1 MKPPGYVRP
10 ATFPARTASPSAH
23 PHEGDGGNRALHPDT
38 LAVGHGYDPADAWGA
53 AKPPIVLTSTYVYPS
68 AQAAKDFHRAFFDG
82 ATEGEHGGPIPD
94 GFIYSRLGH
103 PNLSMVETRMAALDR
118 AEETAG
124 FNSGM
129 AAISTLALAFLR
141 PGDGVVHSRP
151 IYSGSDNLLNT
162 VMSNFGVNVEGVI
175 DACDEGAMRAAA
187 EAALARGPIALFMME
202 SPANPTAAIVDIA
215 LVRRIADDIGAR
227 QGRRPLLSV
236 DNTFL
241 GPLLQN
247 PLEHGADLT
256 VTALTKYCGGHS
268 DLLAGSVS
276 GSKDLIGRLKA
287 LRMILGNHME
297 PFTAWLMLRSL
308 ETLAVRT
315 ERACSN
321 ASTVARFL
329 SSHAK
334 VAKVTYLGFL
344 PEGSPGR
351 KVFDRQCGSA
361 GSTFSFTLHGG
372 EAEAFR
378 FLDQL
383 KLLKLAVSLGGSETL
398 ICHPATT
405 THYNVPREHREASG
419 ITDGTMRLSVGLEHP
434 DDLIAEMSRSL
445 DAV

>member
-1 MKPPGYVRP
+1 MREPP
-10 ATFPARTASPSAH
+10 
-23 PHEGDGGNRALHPDT
+23 LHPDT
-38 LAVGHGYDPADAWGA
+38 LAVGYGYDPADAWGA

-82 ATEGEHGGPIPD
+82 ATEGERGGPIPD

-103 PNLSMVETRMAALDR
+103 PNLSMVEARMAALDR
-118 AEETAG
+118 AEDTAG

-129 AAISTLALAFLR
+129 AAISTLALAFVR
-141 PGDGVVHSRP
+141 PGESLVYSRP

-162 VMSNFGVNVEGVI
+162 VLPTLGVHIEGVI
-175 DACDEGAMRAAA
+175 DACDEAALRTAA

-202 SPANPTAAIVDIA
+202 SPANPTAAVVDIA
-215 LVRRIADDIGAR
+215 LVRRIADEIGGR
-227 QGRRPLLSV
+227 QSRRPLVSV

-247 PLEHGADLT
+247 PLAHGADLT

-276 GSKDLIGRLKA
+276 GTKDLIGRLRA
-287 LRMILGNHME
+287 LRMILGNHTD
-297 PFTAWLMLRSL
+297 PFTAWLVLRSL
-308 ETLAVRT
+308 ESLAVRT
-315 ERACSN
+315 ERVCSN
-321 ASTVARFL
+321 ALAVARFL
-329 SSHAK
+329 QGHPK

-344 PEGSPGR
+344 PEGSPAR
-351 KVFDRQCGSA
+351 AAYDRQCGGA
-361 GSTFSFTLHGG
+361 GSTFSFTLRGR

-378 FLDQL
+378 FLDEMRI
-383 KLLKLAVSLGGSETL
+383 LKLAVSLGGSETL

-405 THYNVPREHREASG
+405 THYNVPRERREASG
-419 ITDGTMRLSVGLEHP
+419 IADGTLRLSVGLEHP
-434 DDLIAEMSRSL
+434 DDLIAEMARGL

>member
-1 MKPPGYVRP
+1 MPPSEDPR
-10 ATFPARTASPSAH
+10 FS
-23 PHEGDGGNRALHPDT
+23 LHPDS

-53 AKPPIVLTSTYVYPS
+53 AKPPIVLTSTYIYPT

-82 ATEGEHGGPIPD
+82 ATEALDGGPIPD

-103 PNLSMVETRMAALDR
+103 PNLSMLETRMAALDR
-118 AEETAG
+118 APATAG

-141 PGDGVVHSRP
+141 PGDSVVYSRP
-151 IYSGSDNLLNT
+151 IYSGSDNLLNN
-162 VMSNFGVNVEGVI
+162 VLPGFSIHVEGVL
-175 DACDEGAMRAAA
+175 DACDEGQLRTAA
-187 EAALARGPIALFMME
+187 EAACAKGPLRLFMME
-202 SPANPTAAIVDIA
+202 SPANPTAAMVDIA
-215 LVRRIADDIGAR
+215 LVRRVADAIGAR
-227 QGRRPLLSV
+227 QGERPLISV

-268 DLLAGSVS
+268 DLLAGSIS
-276 GSKDLIGRLKA
+276 GSEELVGRLKT
-287 LRMILGNHME
+287 LRMVLGNHME
-297 PFTAWLMLRSL
+297 PFTAWLVLRSL
-308 ETLAVRT
+308 ESLAVRQ
-315 ERACSN
+315 ERACAN
-321 ASTVARFL
+321 A
-329 SSHAK
+329 AK
-334 VAKVTYLGFL
+334 VAAFLAQSPKVAGVTYLGFL
-344 PEGSPGR
+344 PEGSAA
-351 KVFDRQCGSA
+351 KAAFERQCGGA

-383 KLLKLAVSLGGSETL
+383 RLLKLAVSLGGSETL

-405 THYNVPREHREASG
+405 THYNVPRDRRLASG

-434 DDLIAEMSRSL
+434 DDLIAEITRAL
-445 DAV
+445 AAV

>member
-1 MKPPGYVRP
+1 V
-10 ATFPARTASPSAH
+10 SA
-23 PHEGDGGNRALHPDT
+23 ENRGAGLHPDT

-53 AKPPIVLTSTYVYPS
+53 AKPPIVLTSTFVYPS

-82 ATEGEHGGPIPD
+82 ATEGEYGGPIPD

-103 PNLSMVETRMAALDR
+103 PNLTMVERRVAALDR
-118 AEETAG
+118 AEDTAG

-129 AAISTLALAFLR
+129 AAISTLALTFLR
-141 PGDGVVHSRP
+141 PGDSVVHSRP
-151 IYSGSDNLLNT
+151 IYSGADNLLNT
-162 VMSNFGVNVEGVI
+162 VMPGFGVHIEGVI
-175 DACDEGAMRAAA
+175 DACDEAAVRAAA
-187 EAALARGPIALFMME
+187 DAALAHGPVALFMTE

-215 LVRRIADDIGAR
+215 MVRRVADEIGVR
-227 QGRRPLLSV
+227 QGRRPLVSV

-247 PLEHGADLT
+247 PLDHGADLT
-256 VTALTKYCGGHS
+256 VTSLTKYCGGHS

-276 GSKDLIGRLKA
+276 GAAELIGRMKA

-297 PFTAWLMLRSL
+297 PFTAWLMLRSI
-308 ETLAVRT
+308 ESLAVRT
-315 ERACSN
+315 ERACAN
-321 ASTVARFL
+321 ALAVAGFL
-329 SSHAK
+329 RDHPK

-344 PEGSPGR
+344 AEGSAAR
-351 KVFDRQCGSA
+351 AVYDRQCGGA
-361 GSTFSFTLHGG
+361 GSTFSFALRGG

-383 KLLKLAVSLGGSETL
+383 KVLKLAVSLGGSETL

-405 THYNVPREHREASG
+405 THYNIPRERREASG

-434 DDLIAEMSRSL
+434 GDLIAEMARGL
-445 DAV
+445 AAV

>member
-1 MKPPGYVRP
+1 MCESDSYEGEGGLTDRP
-10 ATFPARTASPSAH
+10 
-23 PHEGDGGNRALHPDT
+23 LHPDT
-38 LAVGHGYDPADAWGA
+38 LAVGHGYDAAEAWGA

-68 AQAAKDFHRAFFDG
+68 AQAAKDFHRRFFDG

-103 PNLSMVETRMAALDR
+103 PNLSMVEARVAALDR
-118 AEETAG
+118 AEATAG

-141 PGDGVVHSRP
+141 PCDSLVHSRP
-151 IYSGSDNLLNT
+151 IYSGSDNLLHL
-162 VMSNFGVNVEGVI
+162 VMPNFGVHIEGVV
-175 DACDEGAMRAAA
+175 DACDEAAIRAAA
-187 EAALARGPIALFMME
+187 EAALARGPIALFMLE

-215 LVRRIADDIGAR
+215 LVRRIADEIGAR
-227 QGRRPLLSV
+227 QGRRPLVSV

-247 PLEHGADLT
+247 PLDHGADLT

-276 GSKDLIGRLKA
+276 GSAELVGRLKG
-287 LRMILGNHME
+287 LRTILGNHME

-308 ETLAVRT
+308 ESLAVRT

-321 ASTVARFL
+321 ARAVAGFL
-329 SSHAK
+329 RDHPK
-334 VAKVTYLGFL
+334 VAEITYLGFL
-344 PEGSPGR
+344 PEGSPAR
-351 KVFDRQCGSA
+351 AVYDRQCAGA
-361 GSTFSFTLHGG
+361 GSTFSFTLRGG

-378 FLDQL
+378 FLDRL
-383 KLLKLAVSLGGSETL
+383 KILKLAVSLGGSETL

-405 THYNVPREHREASG
+405 THYSVPRERREASG
-419 ITDGTMRLSVGLEHP
+419 ITDGTLRLSVGLEHP
-434 DDLIAEMSRSL
+434 DDLIAEMARGL
-445 DAV
+445 EAV

>member
-1 MKPPGYVRP
+1 M
-10 ATFPARTASPSAH
+10 
-23 PHEGDGGNRALHPDT
+23 ALHPDT

-82 ATEGEHGGPIPD
+82 ATEGEAGGPIPD

-103 PNLSMVETRMAALDR
+103 PNLTMVEARVAALDR
-118 AEETAG
+118 AENAAG

-141 PGDGVVHSRP
+141 PGDSVVHTRP
-151 IYSGSDNLLNT
+151 IYSGTDNLLNT
-162 VMSNFGVNVEGVI
+162 VLTDFGVHIESVT
-175 DACDEGAMRAAA
+175 DACDEAAVRAAA
-187 EAALARGPIALFMME
+187 TAAQSRGPLALFMLE
-202 SPANPTAAIVDIA
+202 TPANPTAALVDIA
-215 LVRRIADDIGAR
+215 LVRRIAEGIEGPH
-227 QGRRPLLSV
+227 GRPLISV

-276 GSKDLIGRLKA
+276 GSAGLIARLKA

-308 ETLAVRT
+308 ESLAVRT
-315 ERACSN
+315 ERACAN
-321 ASTVARFL
+321 ARAVAAFL
-329 SSHAK
+329 RDHPK
-334 VAKVTYLGFL
+334 VAAVTYLGFL
-344 PEGSPGR
+344 PAGSPQR
-351 KVFDRQCGSA
+351 AVYDRQCAGA
-361 GSTFSFTLHGG
+361 GSTFSFSVRGG

-378 FLDQL
+378 CLDQL
-383 KLLKLAVSLGGSETL
+383 RLLKVAVSLGGSETL

-405 THYNVPREHREASG
+405 THYSIAPDRRLAGG
-419 ITDGTMRLSVGLEHP
+419 ITDGTLRLSVGLEHP
-434 DDLIAEMSRSL
+434 DDLIADLARGL

>member
-1 MKPPGYVRP
+1 M
-10 ATFPARTASPSAH
+10 SA
-23 PHEGDGGNRALHPDT
+23 ENRGAGLHPDT

-53 AKPPIVLTSTYVYPS
+53 AKPPIVLTSTFVYPS

-82 ATEGEHGGPIPD
+82 ATEGEYGGPIPD

-103 PNLSMVETRMAALDR
+103 PNLTMVERRVAALDR
-118 AEETAG
+118 AEDTAG

-129 AAISTLALAFLR
+129 AAISTLALTFLR
-141 PGDGVVHSRP
+141 PGDSVVYSRP
-151 IYSGSDNLLNT
+151 IYSGADNLLNT
-162 VMSNFGVNVEGVI
+162 VMPGFGVHIEGVI
-175 DACDEGAMRAAA
+175 DACDEAAVRAAA
-187 EAALARGPIALFMME
+187 DAALAHGPVALFMTE

-215 LVRRIADDIGAR
+215 MVRRVADEIGVR
-227 QGRRPLLSV
+227 QGRRPLVSV

-247 PLEHGADLT
+247 PLDHGADLT
-256 VTALTKYCGGHS
+256 VTSLTKYCGGHS

-276 GSKDLIGRLKA
+276 GAAELIGRMKA

-297 PFTAWLMLRSL
+297 PFTAWLMLRSI
-308 ETLAVRT
+308 ESLAVRT
-315 ERACSN
+315 ERACAN
-321 ASTVARFL
+321 ALAVAGFL
-329 SSHAK
+329 RDHPK

-344 PEGSPGR
+344 AEGSAAR
-351 KVFDRQCGSA
+351 AVYERQCGGA
-361 GSTFSFTLHGG
+361 GSTFSFALRGG

-383 KLLKLAVSLGGSETL
+383 KVLKLAVSLGGSETL

-405 THYNVPREHREASG
+405 THYNIPRERREASG

-434 DDLIAEMSRSL
+434 GDLIAEMARGL
-445 DAV
+445 AAV

>member
-1 MKPPGYVRP
+1 M
-10 ATFPARTASPSAH
+10 ARSKVCGVSAN
-23 PHEGDGGNRALHPDT
+23 PVGRALHPDT
-38 LAVGHGYDPADAWGA
+38 LAVGHGYDPAEAWGA

-103 PNLSMVETRMAALDR
+103 PNLSMVEARVAALDR
-118 AEETAG
+118 AEDTAG

-141 PGDGVVHSRP
+141 PGDSVVYSRP

-162 VMSNFGVNVEGVI
+162 VMPNFGVHVEGVI
-175 DACDEGAMRAAA
+175 DACDEGAIRAAA
-187 EAALARGPIALFMME
+187 EAALAHGPIGLFMME
-202 SPANPTAAIVDIA
+202 SPANPTAAIVDIG
-215 LVRRIADDIGAR
+215 LVRRIADEIGVR
-227 QGRRPLLSV
+227 QGRRPLMSV

-247 PLEHGADLT
+247 PLEQGADLA

-276 GSKDLIGRLKA
+276 GSKALIGRLKA
-287 LRMILGNHME
+287 LRMIMGNHME

-308 ETLAVRT
+308 ESLAVRT
-315 ERACSN
+315 ERACAN
-321 ASTVARFL
+321 ALAVATCLRN
-329 SSHAK
+329 HPK

-344 PEGSPGR
+344 PEGSPAR
-351 KVFDRQCGSA
+351 AVYDRQCGGA

-383 KLLKLAVSLGGSETL
+383 KILKLAVSLGGSETL

-405 THYNVPREHREASG
+405 THYNVPRERREASG

-434 DDLIAEMSRSL
+434 GDLIADLTRGL

>member
-1 MKPPGYVRP
+1 MTSQSR
-10 ATFPARTASPSAH
+10 SP
-23 PHEGDGGNRALHPDT
+23 LHPDSV
-38 LAVGHGYDPADAWGA
+38 AVGHGYDPADAWGA

-82 ATEGEHGGPIPD
+82 AVVGEHGDPIPD

-103 PNLSMVETRMAALDR
+103 PNLSMVESRVAALDR
-118 AEETAG
+118 AEDTAG

-129 AAISTLALAFLR
+129 AAISTLAWTFLR
-141 PGDGVVHSRP
+141 PGDSVVYSRP

-162 VMSNFGVNVEGVI
+162 VLCNFGVHVEGVI
-175 DACDEGAMRAAA
+175 DACDEAAVRAGA
-187 EAALARGPIALFMME
+187 EAAMAKGPLALFMLE
-202 SPANPTAAIVDIA
+202 SPANPTAAIVDIP
-215 LVRRIADDIGAR
+215 LVRRIAEEIGDR
-227 QGRRPLLSV
+227 QSRRPLVSV

-268 DLLAGSVS
+268 DLLAGSIS
-276 GSKDLIGRLKA
+276 GSSDLIGKIKA
-287 LRMILGNHME
+287 LRMVLGNHME

-308 ETLAVRT
+308 ESLAVRT
-315 ERACSN
+315 QRACSN
-321 ASTVARFL
+321 ALTVATYLRD
-329 SSHAK
+329 HPK
-334 VAKVTYLGFL
+334 VTKVTYLGFL
-344 PEGSPGR
+344 AEGSPAR
-351 KVFDRQCGSA
+351 AVYDRQCGGA
-361 GSTFSFTLHGG
+361 GSTFSFAVRGG

-378 FLDQL
+378 LLDQL

-405 THYNVPREHREASG
+405 THYNIPRERREASG

-434 DDLIAEMSRSL
+434 DDLIAELARGL